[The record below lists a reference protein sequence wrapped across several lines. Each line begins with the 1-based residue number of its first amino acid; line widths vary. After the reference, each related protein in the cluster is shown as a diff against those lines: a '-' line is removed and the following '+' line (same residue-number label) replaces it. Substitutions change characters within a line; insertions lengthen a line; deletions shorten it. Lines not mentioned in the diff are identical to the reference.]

1 MDIEAKILN
10 NIHETI
16 PKHSLISFFT
26 LSIDCNFE
34 KKANK
39 MTILVTGATGLVGQ
53 ELVGLLLQNGHTVH
67 YLSTSKAKLVTS
79 AHYKGYYW
87 NPKSG
92 EIDIAAFYNV
102 ETIVHLAGATVA
114 QRWTT
119 DYKEEIIQSRVLSTQ
134 LLYKTLQQISH
145 NVKQIVAASAVGIYP
160 NSLTSIYH
168 ETDLDIDVSFLGNV
182 VKRWENEVSQFEKLG
197 LLVTKIRIGIVLAKN
212 GGALQE
218 MAKPIR
224 LGIGAA
230 FGNGKQYQSWIHI
243 HDLAAIFYF
252 VLENKLSGVYNG
264 VSPYPVSN
272 EDLIMAIAKTFEKPL
287 FLPNVPQFVM
297 KLVLGEMHEILFSS
311 QHVSCRK
318 LLDEN
323 FQFKFASLDKALSDL
338 LH

>member
-1 MDIEAKILN
+1 
-10 NIHETI
+10 
-16 PKHSLISFFT
+16 
-26 LSIDCNFE
+26 
-34 KKANK
+34 

-67 YLSTSKAKLVTS
+67 YLSTSRAKLVTT

-87 NPKSG
+87 NPKTS
-92 EIDIAAFYNV
+92 EIDVAAFDGV
-102 ETIVHLAGATVA
+102 ETIVHLAGANVA
-114 QRWTT
+114 QRWTVE
-119 DYKEEIIQSRVLSTQ
+119 YKEEIIQSRLFSTQ

-168 ETDLDIDVSFLGNV
+168 ETDLDIDDSFLGNV
-182 VKRWENEVSQFEKLG
+182 VKRWENEVSQFEKLE

-224 LGIGAA
+224 FGFGAA
-230 FGNGKQYQSWIHI
+230 FGSGKQYQSWIHI

-252 VLENKLSGVYNG
+252 VIQYQLAGVYNG
-264 VSPYPVSN
+264 VSPYPVTN
-272 EDLIMAIAKTFEKPL
+272 EDFTKAIAKTLEKPL

-297 KLVLGEMHEILFSS
+297 KLILGEMHEILFSS
-311 QHVSCRK
+311 QHVSNRK

-323 FQFKFASLDKALSDL
+323 FQFKYASLDKALLDL
-338 LH
+338 LK